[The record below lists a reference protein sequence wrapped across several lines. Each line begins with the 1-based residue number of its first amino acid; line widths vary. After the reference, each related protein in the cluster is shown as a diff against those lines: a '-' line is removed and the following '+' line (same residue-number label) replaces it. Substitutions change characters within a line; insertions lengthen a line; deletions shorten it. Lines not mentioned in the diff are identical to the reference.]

1 MFAII
6 CEYQDQERLIRIN
19 NEFVPMNPREWF
31 NRYDV
36 TVQVGLG
43 TGNQDQR
50 LDVLQRVLAVQEKL
64 LMQGGLNMVSP
75 QNIYNTLEQY
85 LQNSGYKDASPFFNN
100 PATVPPQPRQPKV
113 DPLTVAQQDVQRQAQ
128 KDAAELDLK
137 TKKLQLD
144 ATLQAKKLDLDEQK
158 LASTIIKDNDGLDME
173 KEKLAAKIIQQGLN

>member
-1 MFAII
+1 
-6 CEYQDQERLIRIN
+6 
-19 NEFVPMNPREWF
+19 MNPREWF

-100 PATVPPQPRQPKV
+100 PANVPPQPRQPKK
-113 DPLTVAQQDVQRQAQ
+113 DPALQVAQQEIQLRQQ
-128 KDAAELDLK
+128 KAAAELELAN
-137 TKKLQLD
+137 KKLQID
-144 ATLQAKKLDLDEQK
+144 STLKAKKMDLEEQK
-158 LASTIIKDNDGLDME
+158 LASQLIKDNDNLDME
-173 KEKLAAKIIQQGLN
+173 KEKLASKIIQQGLN